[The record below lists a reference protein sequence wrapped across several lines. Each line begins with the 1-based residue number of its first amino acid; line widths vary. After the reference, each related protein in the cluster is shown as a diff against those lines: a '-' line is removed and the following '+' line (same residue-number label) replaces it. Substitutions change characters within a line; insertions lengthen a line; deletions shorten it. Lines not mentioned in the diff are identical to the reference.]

1 MLNIYKIGLKYLGID
16 KKKMRKLK
24 MFILYLLLK
33 VLCLLLKKANE
44 VFISE
49 KDENNNNFINLN
61 SLALYFIIA
70 SRSPEQIEEMKN
82 GNIIKDV
89 LTKL

>member
-1 MLNIYKIGLKYLGID
+1 MYKIGLKYLGID
-16 KKKMRKLK
+16 KKNEKIKNVYTLLITESF
-24 MFILYLLLK
+24 MFITK
-33 VLCLLLKKANE
+33 IKANE
-44 VFISE
+44 FFISE

>member
-1 MLNIYKIGLKYLGID
+1 
-16 KKKMRKLK
+16 
-24 MFILYLLLK
+24 MFITK
-33 VLCLLLKKANE
+33 RKANE
-44 VFISE
+44 FFISE

-61 SLALYFIIA
+61 SLAFYFIIA

>member
-1 MLNIYKIGLKYLGID
+1 MIKKNEKIKNVYTLLITESF
-16 KKKMRKLK
+16 
-24 MFILYLLLK
+24 MFITK
-33 VLCLLLKKANE
+33 RKANE
-44 VFISE
+44 FFISE